1 MKGKVMK
8 HKVVFLPLDERPCNY
23 KFPFDIFKN
32 SNLEIKRPDKKLMGD
47 KKKPADFQAIKNFLI
62 KETKEATA
70 LVIAIDTLLYGGIIP
85 SRLHH
90 YQEDELLKRINV
102 IRKIKTNNPNII
114 IYGYHLI
121 MRTPQYNSSDEEPDY
136 YEHVGK
142 DIFNLGFFTHKE
154 ELGIINDEE
163 RQKLKKI
170 KVKKEYL
177 NDFLGRRKINLGL
190 TKKSVCL
197 VNENIIDFL
206 IIPQDDAAEFGWT
219 AKDQEKIRTQIKE
232 FNVSNKVYM
241 YPGADE
247 VANNLLARLMNKLLN
262 IQPKIYIKYNSLSA
276 PWTIPSLEDRY
287 LDTTIKY
294 QILAC
299 GAIPVSSMSE
309 ADALLY
315 VNAPSDKM
323 ITAPYQ
329 FELKGRGFTVFR
341 NLVEFIESIKYSLTT
356 LNKPV
361 ILADLAFGNGGDVE
375 LVRMLNQ
382 ENILM
387 DLASYSGWNTSAN
400 ALGTALAQGLV
411 YLRFGRTK
419 EHLNFLAL
427 RFVEDIGYCALTR
440 RKVIETDLTLNGFN
454 YFDVKES
461 EGLISEIVKK
471 YLTDFIN
478 QELTSIKDNIT
489 IDKVYMPWRRMY
501 EVGLE
506 ITYKE
511 GVKK

>member
-1 MKGKVMK
+1 MNTTK

-32 SNLEIKRPDKKLMGD
+32 SNLNIKRPDKILMGD
-47 KKKPADFQAIKNFLI
+47 KKKPADFNIIKDFLI
-62 KETKEATA
+62 KETKDATA

-85 SRLHH
+85 SRLHY
-90 YQEDELLKRINV
+90 YQEDELLERINV
-102 IRKIKTNNPNII
+102 IKEIKVNNPNII

-136 YEHVGK
+136 YEYVGK
-142 DIFNLGFFTHKE
+142 DIFNLGFLSHKKELKIITNE
-154 ELGIINDEE
+154 ELL
-163 RQKLKKI
+163 QLKKI
-170 KVKKEYL
+170 KVKTVYL
-177 NDFLGRRKINLGL
+177 KDFLNRRKINLGL
-190 TKKSVCL
+190 TKKSVSF

-219 AKDQEKIRTQIKE
+219 AKDQEEIRSQIKKY
-232 FNVSNKVYM
+232 NINGKVYM

-247 VANNLLARLMNKLLN
+247 VANNLLAKLMNQLLN
-262 IQPKIYIKYNSLSA
+262 IQPRIYIKYNSLSA

-299 GAIPVSSMSE
+299 GAIPVTSMSE
-309 ADALLY
+309 ADLILY

-341 NLVEFIESIKYSLTT
+341 NLVEFIENIKYSLTN

-375 LVRMLNQ
+375 LVRMLNK
-382 ENILM
+382 EGILM

-411 YLRFGRTK
+411 YSQFGRTQ

-427 RFVEDIGYCALTR
+427 RYVEDVGYCALTR
-440 RKVIETDLTLNGFN
+440 RKVTENDLSKNGFN

-461 EGLISEIVKK
+461 EGSISKIVKN
-471 YLTDFIN
+471 YLIDFIN
-478 QELTSIKDNIT
+478 HELTSIKDNSLNSFIAYS
-489 IDKVYMPWRRMY
+489 VYP
-501 EVGLE
+501 VL
-506 ITYKE
+506 
-511 GVKK
+511 